1 MNMSSCSFQVI
12 GTTGSLSTFED
23 ISGSKHSFWKILLN
37 LLEVFAQTSISEEYS
52 WKPILAK

>member
-1 MNMSSCSFQVI
+1 MNMSCCSSGI

-23 ISGSKHSFWKILLN
+23 ISGSKHTFWKILLN
-37 LLEVFAQTSISEEYS
+37 LLEVFAQTISEEYS